1 MRILHTADWHLG
13 QKLYD
18 RERFD
23 EFQNFLNWLIE
34 LIQKEKVDVLI
45 VAGDIFDV
53 ASPPQKALE
62 LYYRFLAKLVRETP
76 CKHAIIIG
84 GNHDSIHSLNTP
96 QELVKLLRLHTV
108 GGASENKEHDIIE
121 IRNDKNELQAVVAA
135 VPFLR
140 DKDIRYNQ
148 VALDNETRDKA
159 ITESIYN
166 HYAQMAQIIKQRGY
180 AEMNIPLIATG
191 HLFAQGCSHHSEEN
205 EENKAEKMIYSG
217 NLGKVPATVFPSLFD
232 YVALGHLHR
241 SQIVGGK
248 NHIRYSGSPL
258 PLSFSERNDKKYVLI
273 VDFEGKNL
281 QQITPIDVPFSLYRK
296 LIRISGTLQEV
307 CDEIKN
313 TNTVP
318 NSFPTLWVEIQV
330 ILQNPDPNAKQMLEK
345 VLQES
350 TCIES
355 LSYRIEVENRKNV
368 GTWTKKYVGYDL
380 REINPEKVLLEI
392 CEQEGYSLE
401 EFHNELLPLFNEILE
416 QIGEIN

>member
-34 LIQKEKVDVLI
+34 LIRKEKVDVLI

-62 LYYRFLAKLVRETP
+62 QYYQFLAKLVRETP
-76 CKHAIIIG
+76 CNHAIIVG
-84 GNHDSIHSLNTP
+84 GNHDSIHSLNAP
-96 QELVKLLRLHTV
+96 QELAKLLRLHII

-121 IRNDKNELQAVVAA
+121 IRNEENELQAVVAA

-148 VALDNETRDKA
+148 VAMDNETRDRA
-159 ITESIYN
+159 IAESIYN
-166 HYAQMAQIIKQRGY
+166 HYTQMAQIMKQRGY

-248 NHIRYSGSPL
+248 DYIRYSGSPL
-258 PLSFSERNDKKYVLI
+258 PLSFSERNDKKYVLLI
-273 VDFEGKNL
+273 DFEGKKPQN
-281 QQITPIDVPFSLYRK
+281 IIAIDVPTALYRK

-307 CDEIKN
+307 CNKIKDINEKPN
-313 TNTVP
+313 T
-318 NSFPTLWVEIQV
+318 FPTLWAEIQV
-330 ILQNPDPNAKQMLEK
+330 ILQNPDPSAKQILEK
-345 VLQES
+345 TLQENA
-350 TCIES
+350 CIES
-355 LSYRIEVENRKNV
+355 LSYKIELQNRENAGN
-368 GTWTKKYVGYDL
+368 WIKKYTDYDL
-380 REINPEKVLLEI
+380 REIYPQEVLLEI
-392 CEQEGYSLE
+392 CRQEGYSLE
-401 EFHNELLPLFNEILE
+401 EYRNELLPLFNEIVE